1 MENKGYSDFLKKQ
14 LLLIAGLFYL
24 ASHFAFADNR
34 DTLKSTVFKNDY
46 INGLVGD
53 EDQIRAGLLY
63 DVTRDKIVWDKKGDQ
78 VFPIASLTK
87 MMVGLLAIE
96 DIEAGKIAMNDT
108 ITVSTSYQKKVRKR
122 KWATYTISYDYTFED
137 ILKMAMVASHNES
150 TIWIAKHCAPSVE
163 EFVTRMN
170 EKAAQLGLTSTKYY
184 NTSGLPGYGSTPD
197 NSSSPRDLLL
207 LGMEITKHAQLIKIT
222 SIPYA
227 TVNNGK
233 FKTTYRNHNGL
244 VINYN
249 DEVDGIK
256 TGYTKAAGFCLVS
269 TCSRGGHKLMGVIL
283 GCQSAVVRN
292 GLVASMVNN
301 YFDAIKLGRLGEG
314 PIDGFQ
320 SKLFLDSV
328 DRGLALIIPTID
340 TSSKEAVDIKYAYT
354 YKTVYE
360 KVRSTHT
367 VRRGDNLS
375 KIADKYNVA
384 LSDLKKWNKIKKSNI
399 QAGQK
404 LAVYKTVKKKI
415 QIKIVVDPDEEKED
429 LACNNKD
436 LKCGDEE
443 LAENTNT
450 KTEVKTEPKTTV
462 KNTAANNSP
471 AKKIKPVFIYHTVQP
486 GDTLWRISQRYQLN
500 IDELKKVNN
509 ISGTNLKKG
518 TKIKIPVKG

>member
-1 MENKGYSDFLKKQ
+1 MKNTANNYFFKKQ
-14 LLLIAGLFYL
+14 LLLLVVLFFV
-24 ASHFAFADNR
+24 ASDFTFADNR
-34 DTLKSTVFKNDY
+34 DTLKSPIFKNDF
-46 INGLVGD
+46 INGLVSD

-96 DIEAGKIAMNDT
+96 DIEAGKISMSDT
-108 ITVSTSYQKKVRKR
+108 ITITSSYKKKIRRR
-122 KWATYTISYDYTFED
+122 KWATYTIRYDYSFED
-137 ILKMAMVASHNES
+137 VLKMAMVASHNES

-163 EFVTRMN
+163 EFVVRMN

-207 LGMEITKHAQLIKIT
+207 LGMEITKHAQLMKIT

-227 TVNNGK
+227 TISNGK

-249 DEVDGIK
+249 EEVDGIK

-314 PIDGFQ
+314 TIDGFQ

-328 DRGLALIIPTID
+328 DRGLAAIIPTID
-340 TSSKEAVDIKYAYT
+340 TTSKEAVDLKYAYT

-367 VRRGDNLS
+367 VKRGDNLS

-384 LSDLKKWNKIKKSNI
+384 LADLKKWNKIKKNTI

-429 LACNNKD
+429 LACNDKD
-436 LKCGDEE
+436 LKCGEE
-443 LAENTNT
+443 DIADNSN
-450 KTEVKTEPKTTV
+450 KTEIKTEPKVVAKNASVNNAPV
-462 KNTAANNSP
+462 KKT
-471 AKKIKPVFIYHTVQP
+471 KPVFIYHTVQP

-500 IDELKKVNN
+500 IDEIKKVNN

>member
-1 MENKGYSDFLKKQ
+1 MKNTGNHYFFKKQ
-14 LLLIAGLFYL
+14 LLLLVGLFL
-24 ASHFAFADNR
+24 IVADFTFANDR
-34 DTLKSTVFKNDY
+34 DTIKSPIFKNDY

-96 DIEAGKIAMNDT
+96 DIEAGKISMTDT
-108 ITVSTSYQKKVRKR
+108 ITITSSYKKKIRRR
-122 KWATYTISYDYTFED
+122 KWATYTIRYDYKFED
-137 ILKMAMVASHNES
+137 VLKMAMVASNNES
-150 TIWIAKHCAPSVE
+150 TIWIAKHCASSVE
-163 EFVTRMN
+163 EFVARMN
-170 EKAAQLGLTSTKYY
+170 EKAAQLGLNSTKYY

-197 NSSSPRDLLL
+197 NSSTSRDLLL
-207 LGMEITKHAQLIKIT
+207 LGMEITKHPQLMNIT

-227 TVNNGK
+227 TVSNGK

-249 DEVDGIK
+249 EEVDGIK

-328 DRGLALIIPTID
+328 DRGLAAIIPTID
-340 TSSKEAVDIKYAYT
+340 TTSKEAVDLKYAYT

-360 KVRSTHT
+360 KVRSIHT
-367 VRRGDNLS
+367 VKRGDNLS

-384 LSDLKKWNKIKKSNI
+384 LADLKKWNKIKKNSI

-415 QIKIVVDPDEEKED
+415 QIKIVVDPNEEKED
-429 LACNNKD
+429 LACNDND
-436 LKCGDEE
+436 LKCGDEN
-443 LAENTNT
+443 LADNTNN
-450 KTEVKTEPKTTV
+450 KPEVKPEPKAGPKAVVKTTSV
-462 KNTAANNSP
+462 K
-471 AKKIKPVFIYHTVQP
+471 KVKPVFIYHTVQS

-500 IDELKKVNN
+500 IDELKKINN

-518 TKIKIPVKG
+518 AKIKIPVKG

>member
-1 MENKGYSDFLKKQ
+1 MKNTANYTFLKKQ
-14 LLLIAGLFYL
+14 LLLLVVVFLIA
-24 ASHFAFADNR
+24 SDIAFADNR
-34 DTLKSTVFKNDY
+34 DTLKSPIFKNDY
-46 INGLVGD
+46 INGLVAD

-96 DIEAGKIAMNDT
+96 DIEAGKISMSDT
-108 ITVSTSYQKKVRKR
+108 ITITSSYKKKIRRR
-122 KWATYTISYDYTFED
+122 KWATYTIRYDYTFED
-137 ILKMAMVASHNES
+137 VLKMAMVASHNES
-150 TIWIAKHCAPSVE
+150 TIWIAKQCAPSVE
-163 EFVTRMN
+163 EFVVRMN

-207 LGMEITKHAQLIKIT
+207 LGMEITKHAQLMKIT

-227 TVNNGK
+227 TISNGK

-328 DRGLALIIPTID
+328 DRGLAAIIPTID
-340 TSSKEAVDIKYAYT
+340 TTSKEAVDLKYAYT

-367 VRRGDNLS
+367 VKRGDNLS

-384 LSDLKKWNKIKKSNI
+384 LADLKKWNKIKKNTI

-404 LAVYKTVKKKI
+404 LAVYKTVKKKV

-429 LACNNKD
+429 LACNDKD
-436 LKCGDEE
+436 LKCGEE
-443 LAENTNT
+443 DIADNSN
-450 KTEVKTEPKTTV
+450 KTEIKTEPKVVAKNASVNSAPV
-462 KNTAANNSP
+462 KKT
-471 AKKIKPVFIYHTVQP
+471 KPVFIYHTVQP

-500 IDELKKVNN
+500 IDEIKKVNN